1 MSLFG
6 VMLVQIFLHSDWL
19 RISPYSVRMR
29 GNADQNNPEYGHFS
43 HGDFYRGFWFWYF
56 NFIRCMHFFFYFE
69 KDIANMTVN
78 FFLSFG
84 WLFLFTESSGTCR
97 RICNIVDL
105 SWEIATNYKLMI
117 PFYLYYEPVSR
128 RDICYYPPCGK
139 SGTVGTIYNVS
150 MPTPKKSAISILT
163 THKKGRVSKSNLF
176 KLSI

>member
-84 WLFLFTESSGTCR
+84 WLFLFPESSGTCR

-163 THKKGRVSKSNLF
+163 TNKKGRVSKSNLF

>member
-29 GNADQNNPEYGHFS
+29 GNVDQNNPEYGHFS

-84 WLFLFTESSGTCR
+84 WLFLFPESSGTCR

>member
-69 KDIANMTVN
+69 KDVANMTVN

-84 WLFLFTESSGTCR
+84 WLFLFPESSGTCR

>member
-84 WLFLFTESSGTCR
+84 WLFLFPESSGTCR

-117 PFYLYYEPVSR
+117 PFYLYYEPVIFLNYRFKFLRIKQKRTTTER
-128 RDICYYPPCGK
+128 RHW
-139 SGTVGTIYNVS
+139 V
-150 MPTPKKSAISILT
+150 
-163 THKKGRVSKSNLF
+163 F
-176 KLSI
+176 

>member
-29 GNADQNNPEYGHFS
+29 ANADQNNPEYGHFS

-69 KDIANMTVN
+69 KDIADMTVN

-84 WLFLFTESSGTCR
+84 WLFLFPESSGTCR

>member
-69 KDIANMTVN
+69 KDIADMTVN

-84 WLFLFTESSGTCR
+84 WLFLFPESSGTCR

>member
-84 WLFLFTESSGTCR
+84 WLFLFPESSGTCR

>member
-29 GNADQNNPEYGHFS
+29 ANADQKNPEYGHFS

-84 WLFLFTESSGTCR
+84 WLFLFPESSGTCR

-139 SGTVGTIYNVS
+139 SPTVGTIYNFS
-150 MPTPKKSAISILT
+150 MPTPKKSAISILA
-163 THKKGRVSKSNLF
+163 THKKGRASKSNLF